1 MTDTSAECL
10 RKAKPLCAAF
20 FGLNVSKQEFVC
32 AQLVSDGPLWN
43 ALKMCATRSSSAA
56 AS

>member
-1 MTDTSAECL
+1 MTDTSDGCL
-10 RKAKPLCAAF
+10 GKAKPLCEAF
-20 FGLNVSKQEFVC
+20 FGLNANKQEFVC

-43 ALKMCATRSSSAA
+43 ALKNCAAQSLTAA